1 MPSEV
6 GAVFPVICC
15 SIFILLLSVLRE
27 AEGGCRWPEMG
38 GVDKLGIELG
48 SITEKPLQRSVTE
61 TAAFQHFFFFWYVFV
76 YRNSDFQVLAEMAG
90 VRRDMA
96 EQGQGLVVVTAQ
108 LWKDVGGGGGHGSS
122 GPNQPHSAPAAQQD
136 SLSLMLGIFMEPCC
150 VPCSVNAAENRE
162 PRPCPHGVHVSGPS
176 LSPLSQF
183 IPIQ

>member
-1 MPSEV
+1 MQVAGDGRGGEI
-6 GAVFPVICC
+6 GNRAWIYN
-15 SIFILLLSVLRE
+15 RE
-27 AEGGCRWPEMG
+27 A
-38 GVDKLGIELG
+38 
-48 SITEKPLQRSVTE
+48 VTE
-61 TAAFQHFFFFWYVFV
+61 ICNRNSSISAFFFFFWYVFV

-150 VPCSVNAAENRE
+150 VPCPVNAAENWE

-176 LSPLSQF
+176 LSPLSQST
-183 IPIQ
+183 PIQ